1 MINYKSNGKVLIIL
15 LIVVLMTEILLYKNE
30 FFPPDS
36 HSKNKIEVDL
46 DLSNY
51 ATKSELKNVIGF
63 DASEFDKKTCLAK
76 LKSEVE
82 ELDVDRLKNVP
93 SSLNDLKAK

>member
-1 MINYKSNGKVLIIL
+1 MSY
-15 LIVVLMTEILLYKNE
+15 
-30 FFPPDS
+30 FPPDS
-36 HSKNKIEVDL
+36 HSKKKIEVEL

-63 DASEFDKKTCLAK
+63 DTSEFDEKTYLAK
-76 LKSEVE
+76 LKSEIE

-93 SSLNDLKAK
+93 SSLKDLKAK